1 MKLQLILIILFIL
14 SLFGCAFFF
23 TQWKAERKDRIRNQT
38 NVEILANEFK
48 QFKDSSAVQ
57 TRVLLMSVA
66 EVKNSLPG
74 VVSKLESMNIK
85 LKNVDQVTTSDI
97 VVNNPVV
104 KMQIR
109 DSVNYMIDTIPLQ
122 YLSYKDKFRE
132 LEIQKINNEAYIT
145 KDITRVPLFQVGHW
159 AKEGNWK
166 LKNILPWNWRKKE
179 LVTDITCDNPNA
191 KIEASRTIK
200 IVK

>member
-1 MKLQLILIILFIL
+1 MKLTIILTLALIV
-14 SLFGCAFFF
+14 SLLLGAFFF
-23 TQWKAERKDRIRNQT
+23 SQYRNERKDRIRNQT

-66 EVKNSLPG
+66 EVKNSMPG
-74 VVSKLESMNIK
+74 VVSKLENMDIK

-97 VVNNPVV
+97 VINNPVV

-122 YLSYKDKFRE
+122 FLSYKDKFRE
-132 LEIQKINNEAYIT
+132 LEIQRVNDEAYIT

-200 IVK
+200 IEK